1 MAYTIKSMSTAAAT
15 PRSEWSE
22 EEWKVRVQLAAC
34 YRIAACAGLTD
45 LVFTHITARVPGP
58 EPHFLINPYKT
69 LFTEVT
75 ASNLVKIDLD
85 GIIVEPTEHEV
96 NTTGFV
102 IHSAIHAA
110 RPELHCVW
118 HSHSMAG
125 VAVSAQLGGLL
136 PITQYAIPFYNRIG
150 YHRYEG
156 LALDLAERER
166 LVADLGPHPAMIL
179 ENHGLITCGR
189 TIPEA
194 CAMMLMLDKACQ
206 AQVMAQAGG
215 GALIVPPAEICEH
228 AARQFGAM
236 RGHEEELEWPAL
248 LRMVREQE
256 ADYAR

>member
-1 MAYTIKSMSTAAAT
+1 MAYTIKSEKAASDSAR
-15 PRSEWSE
+15 PQWSPDEWR
-22 EEWKVRVQLAAC
+22 VRVQLAAC

-58 EPHFLINPYKT
+58 ENHFLINPYKT

-85 GIIVEPTEHEV
+85 GRIVEPTEYEV

-102 IHSAIHAA
+102 IHSAIHRA

-125 VAVSAQLGGLL
+125 VAVSAQKGGLL
-136 PITQYAIPFYNRIG
+136 PISQYAIPFYNRIG
-150 YHRYEG
+150 YHGYEG

-166 LVADLGPHPAMIL
+166 LAANLGPHYAMIL
-179 ENHGLITCGR
+179 QNHGLITCGR

-194 CAMMLMLDKACQ
+194 AAMMLMLDKACQ
-206 AQVMAQAGG
+206 AQVMAQSGG
-215 GALIVPPAEICEH
+215 GALTIPPAEICEH
-228 AARQFGAM
+228 AAEQFAAM
-236 RGHEEELEWPAL
+236 RGHEEDLEWPAM
-248 LRMVREQE
+248 LRLVQEHE